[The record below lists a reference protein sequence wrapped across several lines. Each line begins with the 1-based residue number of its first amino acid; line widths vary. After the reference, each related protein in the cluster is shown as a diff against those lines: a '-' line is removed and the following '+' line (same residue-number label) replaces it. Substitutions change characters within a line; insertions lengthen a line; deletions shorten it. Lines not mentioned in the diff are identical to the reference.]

1 MFCNAKIPWHDDQIR
16 CVFVTKNRSHQQE
29 FKMSIEDESNNLKV
43 VMASGKELTDY
54 CKTLPIKIET
64 TPVENEVR
72 DSINRY
78 ERLKMVNLDAEREAK
93 VLEQN
98 VEIYQNAIDPV
109 KDTLDDLDAFLDL
122 EIGLDVEKSKD
133 ELQRVE
139 VGSPFTGDGRYAFIY
154 TTTPLNS
161 SLYSRP
167 ISLQH
172 VVLVMW
178 V

>member
-1 MFCNAKIPWHDDQIR
+1 MR
-16 CVFVTKNRSHQQE
+16 CVFVTKDRSHQQE
-29 FKMSIEDESNNLKV
+29 FKMSVEDESNNLKV

-139 VGSPFTGDGRYAFIY
+139 VGSPLTGDGRYAFIY
-154 TTTPLNS
+154 TTTHLNS

-172 VVLVMW
+172 MVLGMW

>member
-1 MFCNAKIPWHDDQIR
+1 
-16 CVFVTKNRSHQQE
+16 
-29 FKMSIEDESNNLKV
+29 MSVEDESNNLKV

-139 VGSPFTGDGRYAFIY
+139 VGSPLTGDGRYAFIY

-172 VVLVMW
+172 MVLGM
-178 V
+178 